1 MADEKDEYWRIAVY
15 RDKLRRSL
23 AARFYLR
30 FHVSLILGAA
40 IVGGWAFDVA
50 LLHAGMTSIAWRLS
64 LAVLAAYGIF
74 ALGVWMWLRYSGIG
88 EYVKR
93 TKAEALLGNGV
104 DPSDPKKGL
113 DWVGDFALWPM
124 DPEGC
129 LVVLGLVLVG
139 FGLFF
144 ALGGYAYMAADA
156 IFADIVIEMLLA
168 AGLLRGVRRMQ
179 RSGWF
184 ASLWKN
190 TWPSL
195 AFSLLVAVCVGA
207 VACHWAPHATT
218 LRELWV
224 EIHTPKLLRR

>member
-1 MADEKDEYWRIAVY
+1 MVDENTEEHWRIAVY

-40 IVGGWAFDVA
+40 ILGGWIFDIA
-50 LLHAGMTSIAWRLS
+50 LLRAGMTSIGWRLS
-64 LAVLAAYGIF
+64 LAVLAAYGVF
-74 ALGVWMWLRYSGIG
+74 TLGVWMWLRYSGIG

-93 TKAEALLGNGV
+93 TKAEALVGDGV
-104 DPSDPKKGL
+104 DMPGFPKPIDLPDPSYLILG
-113 DWVGDFALWPM
+113 GD
-124 DPEGC
+124 GC
-129 LVVLGLVLVG
+129 LLALGILFVVFV
-139 FGLFF
+139 LFF
-144 ALGGYAYMAADA
+144 ALGGYAFMAADA

-195 AFSLLVAVCVGA
+195 VFSLLVAVCLGA
-207 VACHWAPHATT
+207 FARHWAPHAAT
-218 LRELWV
+218 LKELWITV
-224 EIHTPKLLRR
+224 HTPKALR

>member
-1 MADEKDEYWRIAVY
+1 MADNDEHWRIAVY

-30 FHVSLILGAA
+30 FHVSLILFASILA
-40 IVGGWAFDVA
+40 GWAFDVA
-50 LLHAGMTSIAWRLS
+50 LLHAGMTSMVKRLP
-64 LAVLAAYGIF
+64 LAVLAAYGVF
-74 ALGVWMWLRYSGIG
+74 AFGIWLWLRYSGIG

-93 TKAEALLGNGV
+93 TKAEALVEGA
-104 DPSDPKKGL
+104 DPPRARKEGSGYDDL
-113 DWVGDFALWPM
+113 LWISM

-129 LVVLGLVLVG
+129 LIVLGLLIAGGVL
-139 FGLFF
+139 FLAF
-144 ALGGYAYMAADA
+144 GGYAFMAADA

-195 AFSLLVAVCVGA
+195 AFSLIVALAVGGFA
-207 VACHWAPHATT
+207 RHVSPKVTT
-218 LRELWV
+218 LAELWQAW
-224 EIHTPKLLRR
+224 HTPKALR